1 MNLYQILLR
10 PFLISLTVI
19 AVAKGQQ
26 KMEFSN
32 IPKNLKIN
40 EIQVL
45 GTHNSY
51 ARPVDPTVLAYGD
64 SLISKMMGA
73 YMSSMPKAKLEEFK
87 EYHPNGM
94 SMAEGL
100 KYDHPP
106 FPDQLNA
113 GLRNLEIDVYYDPTG
128 SRFSDP
134 AAYRYFKEKG
144 VLNLAP
150 YQTEGLDKPGFKV
163 LHIADFDFRTHYPTL
178 KDALTALKTWSDEN
192 PNHIPIFIQLEAKD
206 SGIPVFPHSTT
217 VLKFDETAF
226 NALDAEILSVLGKDK
241 LITPDEVR
249 GDYQTLKEAVL
260 AKNWP
265 EVNKSRGKFIFLM
278 LPSAGGG
285 NDAQSPYL
293 KNHPGLKD
301 RIMFMQSTPNDDYA
315 AFFLLDNAIVRQ
327 EDIKKYVNM
336 GYMVR
341 TRSDI
346 ETYEAKVNDYTRAKA
361 AFNSGAQVIST
372 DFYKKGNGYGTSYVV
387 KLPGGGVARLNP
399 INAPKKNK

>member
-1 MNLYQILLR
+1 MNFHQIVLR
-10 PFLISLTVI
+10 PFLLSILFIT
-19 AVAKGQQ
+19 AVRGQSA
-26 KMEFSN
+26 MEFSN
-32 IPKNLKIN
+32 APKKLKIN

-51 ARPVDPTVLAYGD
+51 AQPVDPTVLAYGD
-64 SLISKMMGA
+64 SLISKMMGT
-73 YMSSMPKAKLEEFK
+73 YMGAMPKAKLEEFK

-94 SMAEGL
+94 SMLEGL

-113 GLRNLEIDVYYDPTG
+113 GMRNLEIDVYYDPTG
-128 SRFSDP
+128 NRFNDP
-134 AAYRYFKEKG
+134 ASYRYFKG
-144 VLNLAP
+144 QGIVNLAP
-150 YQTEGLDKPGFKV
+150 HNTKGLDKPGFKV
-163 LHIADFDFRTHYPTL
+163 LHIADFDFRSHYPTL
-178 KDALTALKTWSDEN
+178 KDALETLKKWSDEH
-192 PNHIPIFIQLEAKD
+192 PSHIPIFIQLEAKD
-206 SGIPVFPHSTT
+206 SGIPLFPNSAE
-217 VLKFDETAF
+217 VLKFDETTF

-249 GDYQTLKEAVL
+249 GNYQTLKEAVL

-265 EVNKSRGKFIFLM
+265 EVNKSRGKFIFLL

-285 NDAQSPYL
+285 RNTQSPYV
-293 KNHPGLKD
+293 KNHPNLQGRL
-301 RIMFMQSTPNDDYA
+301 MFMQSSPEDDYA

-327 EDIKKYVNM
+327 EEIKKYVNM

-346 ETYEAKVNDYTRAKA
+346 ETYEAKVNDYRRAKA
-361 AFNSGAQVIST
+361 AFDSGAQVIST
-372 DFYKKGNGYGTSYVV
+372 DFYRKGNGYGTDYQV

-399 INAPKKNK
+399 VNTVKK